1 MNSSPL
7 QIRQLGHGGH
17 GHDEYQNLIRF
28 NQELQDKIDQLEND
42 IDKFRS
48 RNNNVDL
55 EKVLTHSL
63 THFYSLTY
71 SLTSTHSLTH
81 SLLLTYSLLLTHSLT
96 HSLTSTH
103 SLTYSPYFYLG
114 NGGFASSE

>member
-7 QIRQLGHGGH
+7 QIKQLGHGGH

-48 RNNNVDL
+48 RNNSVDL
-55 EKVLTHSL
+55 EKVLT
-63 THFYSLTY
+63 YS
-71 SLTSTHSLTH
+71 
-81 SLLLTYSLLLTHSLT
+81 LTHSLT
-96 HSLTSTH
+96 HSPSF
-103 SLTYSPYFYLG
+103 SLG
-114 NGGFASSE
+114 NGGFASSK